1 MAPGHVLTHA
11 GPIYRY
17 SINLSFCLREPLCC
31 SAICVLPDRS
41 VNWTPPPACIAPGWG
56 FSNSAALPI
65 MKDSAGLCSARP
77 TRAGIWNS
85 PTVATIPSLP
95 RQEMKICW
103 CCITHSRRNG
113 KHSAPPWT
121 PPGFCGSR
129 RLTLTGRSMASLSST
144 ATAIAPCCKTAPG
157 EKYEALPI
165 SRRIKTVPYM
175 PCAASGAGAMAL
187 PPAAT
192 ASP

>member
-1 MAPGHVLTHA
+1 MARGHVLTHA

-56 FSNSAALPI
+56 FNNSAALPI

-121 PPGFCGSR
+121 PPGFCGLR
-129 RLTLTGRSMASLSST
+129 RLTLTGEVNGVTFVDRDGYRTVLQNRAWGEVRSASHQ
-144 ATAIAPCCKTAPG
+144 
-157 EKYEALPI
+157 EENQ
-165 SRRIKTVPYM
+165 
-175 PCAASGAGAMAL
+175 
-187 PPAAT
+187 
-192 ASP
+192 